1 MLIIRFARR
10 GRKGQAFFDLV
21 VAEKSKPVQKK
32 FIEKLGYQ
40 NPLTDGGKGEFVFDK
55 ELVEKY
61 IKNGAQV
68 SQSAARLLAKNGCEL
83 AGKFVEQRVSKPQK
97 TEAPK
102 EEVVEEAPAAEEAAT
117 EDAPAEENAEEAK
130 AE

>member
-1 MLIIRFARR
+1 MLTIRFARR

-32 FIEKLGYQ
+32 FINKLGYF
-40 NPLTDGGKGEFVFDK
+40 NPRTEGGKGEFVFDK
-55 ELVEKY
+55 EQVEKY
-61 IKNGAQV
+61 INNGAQV

-83 AGKFVEQRVSKPQK
+83 AGKFVAQRASKPQK

-102 EEVVEEAPAAEEAAT
+102 EEVAEEETPEATEEAP
-117 EDAPAEENAEEAK
+117 AEEAK

>member
-32 FIEKLGYQ
+32 FINKLGYF
-40 NPLTDGGKGEFVFDK
+40 NPRTEGGKGEFVFDK
-55 ELVEKY
+55 EQVEKY
-61 IKNGAQV
+61 ITNGAQV
-68 SQSAARLLAKNGCEL
+68 SQSAARLLAKNGCEV
-83 AGKFVEQRVSKPQK
+83 AGKFVAQRVSKPQK

-102 EEVVEEAPAAEEAAT
+102 EVVEEAPAEEPAEAAAEEAS
-117 EDAPAEENAEEAK
+117 EEAK

>member
-40 NPLTDGGKGEFVFDK
+40 NPLTDGGKGAFVFDK
-55 ELVEKY
+55 DLVEKY

-83 AGKFVEQRVSKPQK
+83 AGKFVEQRASKPQK

-102 EEVVEEAPAAEEAAT
+102 EEPEEESPAAEEA
-117 EDAPAEENAEEAK
+117 PAEESEDEEAK